1 MVDRRGPRSR
11 NRNDT
16 NSPPPPSNSSPAIH
30 HFAIDPSCNH
40 QVASRSLSHSPHN
53 DIDLVVS
60 LLVRIGSSSLYVSLL
75 PVTPG
80 RFRRLRNERNSIA
93 LSCII
98 HVAWSKIRLVFFPIS
113 FFQTLGDSWLFTE
126 HDRLSSPS
134 DNSTR
139 TRHKAVANLSS
150 SPKRGR
156 WIGGVSHRGSRRRQ
170 FGRRGVRLEFCA
182 RGTGTRNQELVAPA
196 WLVLSPP
203 LHVLGAIH
211 TWYQMRAYVTFGSGV
226 YCPIL
231 GKILGRVASPFRSKI
246 VAYASSLKPVQ
257 RVYQKWQLIEEQ
269 GRREL
274 DYR

>member
-1 MVDRRGPRSR
+1 MYLCCPLHPEGFEDYETNGIRSPCPVLY
-11 NRNDT
+11 T
-16 NSPPPPSNSSPAIH
+16 
-30 HFAIDPSCNH
+30 
-40 QVASRSLSHSPHN
+40 
-53 DIDLVVS
+53 
-60 LLVRIGSSSLYVSLL
+60 LLEVRFVSSSF
-75 PVTPG
+75 PNTW
-80 RFRRLRNERNSIA
+80 RL
-93 LSCII
+93 
-98 HVAWSKIRLVFFPIS
+98 
-113 FFQTLGDSWLFTE
+113 LFTTDYPLHRIVPRE
-126 HDRLSSPS
+126 RAIK
-134 DNSTR
+134 R
-139 TRHKAVANLSS
+139 ANLSS

>member
-1 MVDRRGPRSR
+1 MQ
-11 NRNDT
+11 
-16 NSPPPPSNSSPAIH
+16 SSGCLS
-30 HFAIDPSCNH
+30 F
-40 QVASRSLSHSPHN
+40 SLSFPRN

-80 RFRRLRNERNSIA
+80 RFRDYETNGIRSPCPVLYTLLEVRFVSSSFPNTWRL
-93 LSCII
+93 
-98 HVAWSKIRLVFFPIS
+98 
-113 FFQTLGDSWLFTE
+113 LFTTDYPLHRIVPRE
-126 HDRLSSPS
+126 RAIK
-134 DNSTR
+134 R
-139 TRHKAVANLSS
+139 ANLSS

-231 GKILGRVASPFRSKI
+231 GKILGRVVVASPFRSPRRNCVKTSP
-246 VAYASSLKPVQ
+246 AYT
-257 RVYQKWQLIEEQ
+257 RVCQSDKVSKWQLIEEQ